1 MVATNI
7 PTPTDD
13 RRLHPWSWLFAAGQA
28 AKGFVLPAVLVLFAS
43 GGNAYELW
51 AAVLIVPIAASALLQ
66 YLVFRYRLEDEEL
79 VVRDGILTRTERHI
93 PYARIQHLDLAQ
105 NPFHRLLRVA
115 LVRVETAS
123 GAKPEAVIRVLSL
136 DAVDEMRS
144 RVFAG
149 RDGHPAGVAQRPDA
163 RDDANVLFAISASEL
178 VRLGIIS
185 NKGVVVVGATLGLF
199 WQRSNWFRPDQEGLL
214 GNILDVPS
222 GWFAGATSGSTPN
235 LVLTVLVVVVLAVGL
250 LRVFSI
256 AWFLVQLH
264 GFRLQR
270 RGDDLRAEYGLITQ
284 ISRTIPPSRIQTL
297 IVSESPLHRWFR
309 RQSVELRMVGG
320 GGDNLNAGGSGL
332 DGTAPK
338 ATNRWLAPLIA
349 TRNVPALLSGVLAE
363 IDIRNVTWN
372 LIAPRA
378 WRRIFRRQL
387 LVAGC
392 VIFPLS
398 GLIGADALLA
408 LPPIA
413 MLAYLHARLWV
424 KHAGYALTPWGIAFK
439 SGWWNRTIKIIRYGK
454 IQTVVKAD
462 SPFDRRS
469 GMASIRIDTAGA
481 ERGGYTIDIPYL
493 DRVVANEVAER
504 LGRESQTR
512 AFRW

>member
-1 MVATNI
+1 MAIDI
-7 PTPTDD
+7 PTPADD

-28 AKGFVLPAVLVLFAS
+28 AKGFIIPALLVLFAS
-43 GGNAYELW
+43 GGNANELW

-66 YLVFRYRLEDEEL
+66 YAVFRYRLDADEL

-93 PYARIQHLDLAQ
+93 PYARIQNLDLAQ

-136 DAVDEMRS
+136 EAVDEMRS

-149 RDGHPAGVAQRPDA
+149 REDNAASVTPRADAHNGVD
-163 RDDANVLFAISASEL
+163 VLFAVTAGEL
-178 VRLGIIS
+178 VKLGIIS
-185 NKGVVVVGATLGLF
+185 NKGLVVVGAALGLF
-199 WQRSNWFRPDQEGLL
+199 WQRSNWFTPDQDS
-214 GNILDVPS
+214 ILDDFLVVPS
-222 GWFAGATSGSTPN
+222 EWFRGATNGSVPS
-235 LVLTVLVVVVLAVGL
+235 LVLTTLVVVVLAVGL

-256 AWFLVQLH
+256 AWFLIQLH
-264 GFRLQR
+264 GFTLQR
-270 RGDDLRAEYGLITQ
+270 RGGDLRAEYGLVTR

-297 IVSESPLHRWFR
+297 IVSESPLHRWFE

-320 GGDNLNAGGSGL
+320 GGEDLNVGGSGL

-338 ATNRWLAPLIA
+338 ATNQWLAPLVA
-349 TRNVPALLSGVLAE
+349 KRHVTALLTAVLAE
-363 IDIRNVTWN
+363 VDLRNVTWQG
-372 LIAPRA
+372 IATRA

-392 VIFPLS
+392 VLLPMSVFV
-398 GLIGADALLA
+398 GVHAFLA
-408 LPPIA
+408 LPA
-413 MLAYLHARLWV
+413 MACLAYLHARLWA
-424 KHAGYALTPWGIAFK
+424 KHAAYALTPWGVVFK
-439 SGWWNRTIKIIRYGK
+439 SGWWNRTMKIVRYSK
-454 IQTVVKAD
+454 IQTVVKAE

-469 GMASIRIDTAGA
+469 AMASVRIDTAGA

-493 DRVVANEVAER
+493 EHAVAGEVAER
-504 LGRESQTR
+504 LGRESKTR